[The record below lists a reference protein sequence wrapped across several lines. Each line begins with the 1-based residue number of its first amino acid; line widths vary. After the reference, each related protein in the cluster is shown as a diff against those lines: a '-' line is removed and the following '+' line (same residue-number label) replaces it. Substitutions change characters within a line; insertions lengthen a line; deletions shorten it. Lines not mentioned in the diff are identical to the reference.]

1 MKRKNEKVPG
11 FDEIIFENRNK
22 EYGAYDLRKKNL
34 PATFLSMIGGVT
46 LFSGIV
52 LSGSIGNEKKPIV
65 KPKGPVVVVLTVDK
79 LLADINKLKP
89 DVPAQPKFL
98 IKPAVYMAPDIV
110 DKVDST
116 DKKLAANSEI
126 DTMKNRP
133 VNTDVTPVGDPIS
146 NVVPPDP
153 EPYTIVQEM
162 PVFPGGVEGIM
173 KFISENVKYPT
184 TAVENGLE
192 GKVILRFVVS
202 TDGSVKRIEILRSV
216 DPILDQE
223 AIRVISQMPK
233 WKPGKNNGTPAA
245 VWFSVPVTFRLK
257 KGAY

>member
-34 PATFLSMIGGVT
+34 PATFLSMVGGVA

-52 LSGSIGNEKKPIV
+52 LSGSIGNEKRPIV
-65 KPKGPVVVVLTVDK
+65 MPKGPKVVVLTVDK
-79 LLADINKLKP
+79 SLADVNKLKP
-89 DVPAQPKFL
+89 DVPPQPKF
-98 IKPAVYMAPDIV
+98 IKPTPYMAPDIV
-110 DKVDST
+110 DKIDSN
-116 DKKLAANSEI
+116 DKQLAAVSEL

-133 VNTDVTPVGDPIS
+133 VDTDVTLVNDPIS
-146 NVVPPDP
+146 NIVPVDPDP
-153 EPYTIVQEM
+153 VSIVQEM
-162 PVFPGGVEGIM
+162 PEFPGGTDGIM
-173 KFISENVKYPT
+173 KFISENVKYPPK
-184 TAVENGLE
+184 AVENGLE
-192 GKVILRFVVS
+192 GRVILRFVVS

-216 DPILDQE
+216 DPVLDQE
-223 AIRVISQMPK
+223 AVRVISQMPK

-257 KGAY
+257 KT